1 MLRPTPLLRPL
12 APLGARTLTL
22 ASHAYL
28 PPGPKPGAFSGP
40 PPSAGAGPNASAPP
54 NAPAGIP
61 HASVAAPPPSTPGA
75 SAPPPARPNP
85 ATTESPDLSADERRL
100 IEEIVRVDHA
110 GELGANWI
118 YRGQKW
124 ACQMRGDRATAGQV
138 EVSRARGAAGS
149 PWGWRRAA

>member
-1 MLRPTPLLRPL
+1 MLRPTPLLR
-12 APLGARTLTL
+12 PLGARTLTL

-40 PPSAGAGPNASAPP
+40 PPTAGAGPNASAPP

-61 HASVAAPPPSTPGA
+61 HASVASPPSIPRA

-138 EVSRARGAAGS
+138 EVSREPVRAGE
-149 PWGWRRAA
+149 RVEFLL